1 MIVSNNVSNIKV
13 IFADGKN
20 IFSKCKYIIPLYQR
34 AFAWEDKEIEQ
45 MIDDILNFETDNY
58 YLGNL
63 VVFERKD
70 GKFEVIDGQQRLTV
84 LYLLLTA
91 LGILFEE
98 DAVSFEYRPK
108 SDNTLARLT
117 NIDEVNWRQNADS
130 GILSGFEVVSK
141 KILGKVE
148 GSSKTLKTDQLK
160 RKLKKVSLV
169 RVIVPPNTDLNKYFE
184 IMNNRG
190 EQLEQQDIVKSRLIE
205 KITDG
210 KKRDAFARIWDACS
224 DMAGYV
230 QMHFDVAERKHYFG
244 NDWDCY
250 PDDSDSYYLASYKT
264 DSTTKRSIDEI
275 ADSADA
281 TSMNTPRL
289 DKTDEDNIRFESF
302 LTFRHFLLHVLK
314 IFELEESGNKA
325 VSQKVRGGELIDD
338 KKLIQRFET
347 VFPRKRQDGKAV
359 ERFGLCLLKCR
370 FLFDNF
376 MLKREF
382 NGDDTEGRWSLKTLK
397 VSWSNSKK
405 YAKKQPKAYYVDVN
419 DSISSRMLQSMLRV
433 TYTSPLV
440 MHWATEYLA
449 WLYFDMGDYYYPK
462 KHTETLENIAKAAVR
477 EYIGDGD
484 FFTGLITPHI
494 VFNYL
499 DYLLWQKTKED
510 FQFEFRNSVEH
521 WYPQHPIDS
530 NVQWDEQDLNHFGN
544 LCLVSSGLNSKFS
557 NNLPLAKKAN
567 FRDGIG
573 RQSMKLR
580 RMADLTTDA
589 DAWTKEAA
597 IAHGEELLNLIR
609 SALDW
614 KD

>member
-1 MIVSNNVSNIKV
+1 MMAKNKARNIKIV
-13 IFADGKN
+13 FAGGKN
-20 IFSKCKYIIPLYQR
+20 IFSENKYIIPLYQR

-45 MIDDILNFETDNY
+45 MIDDILNFEMDNY

-63 VVFERKD
+63 IVFERKD
-70 GKFEVIDGQQRLTV
+70 GRFEVIDGQQRLTA

-91 LGILFEE
+91 LGIGFEG

-108 SDNTLARLT
+108 SDNTLARLKSS
-117 NIDEVNWRQNADS
+117 DEVNWRQNADS
-130 GILSGFEVVSK
+130 GILSGFDVVSK

-148 GSSKTLKTDQLK
+148 GSSRTLKTDELK
-160 RKLKKVSLV
+160 RKLKNVSLV

-205 KITDG
+205 MITDG
-210 KKRDAFARIWDACS
+210 KKRDAFARIWEACS

-244 NDWDCY
+244 ENWDLY
-250 PDDSDSYYLASYKT
+250 PDDSDGYYLASNKT
-264 DSTTKRSIDEI
+264 DSTAMRSISEI
-275 ADSADA
+275 ADSADV
-281 TSMNTPRL
+281 TSTNTPRRE
-289 DKTDEDNIRFESF
+289 KSDEDNIRFASF

-314 IFELEESGNKA
+314 LFELEENGA
-325 VSQKVRGGELIDD
+325 EVVAPKVWNGKLIDD
-338 KKLIQRFET
+338 KKLIQRFEA
-347 VFPRKRQDGKAV
+347 VFPRKQNAGKAV

-382 NGDDTEGRWSLKTLK
+382 NGDDTEGRWSLKTLN

-405 YAKKQPKAYYVDVN
+405 YAKRQPKAYYVDVN
-419 DSISSRMLQSMLRV
+419 DSIASRMLQSMLRV

-440 MHWATEYLA
+440 MHWATEFLA
-449 WLYFDMGDYYYPK
+449 WLYFDMDGYDPNEHIDK
-462 KHTETLENIAKAAVR
+462 LEKIAKTAVR
-477 EYIGDGD
+477 EYMDDGD
-484 FFTGLITPHI
+484 FSTGLITPHI

-499 DYLLWQKTKED
+499 DYLLWQKKKPD

-521 WYPQHPIDS
+521 WYPQNPIDS
-530 NVQWDEQDLNHFGN
+530 NVKWNEQELNHFGN

-557 NNLPLAKKAN
+557 NNLPLAKKTN
-567 FRDGIG
+567 FCDRID
-573 RQSMKLR
+573 RQSLKLR
-580 RMADLTTDA
+580 MMADSTTDA
-589 DAWTKEAA
+589 AAWTEEVA
-597 IAHGEELLNLIR
+597 IAHGEEMLKLIR
-609 SALDW
+609 SALDLV
-614 KD
+614 